1 MPRVAQWEAAIGRGS
16 CRLAAPT
23 ARGCRAIRGVGPTRT
38 AMGGLAMEEK
48 VAEVAQ
54 VDRLMGRLVSSAD
67 AAVDAE
73 APQMAVRWGVT
84 ASLLPLCHP

>member
-1 MPRVAQWEAAIGRGS
+1 
-16 CRLAAPT
+16 
-23 ARGCRAIRGVGPTRT
+23 
-38 AMGGLAMEEK
+38 MEEK